1 MKSKKLITQ
10 SFFPFFLQYFISIDV
25 GVKLLEARF
34 WNRISFKKLVFPN
47 FSTNI
52 FSKRIYF
59 LYIFLLVG
67 RKKSKRK
74 SKFAEAIEAEK
85 PVFDPSNQNNF
96 DEYLDEYYKLDYED
110 IIGGDLPCR
119 FKYR

>member
-1 MKSKKLITQ
+1 M
-10 SFFPFFLQYFISIDV
+10 
-25 GVKLLEARF
+25 
-34 WNRISFKKLVFPN
+34 
-47 FSTNI
+47 
-52 FSKRIYF
+52 
-59 LYIFLLVG
+59 G

-119 FKYR
+119 FKYRWVIILF